1 VEKFKALE
9 KLQDPPKFGLV
20 WNLANHATHHTILQG
35 NDQ

>member
-20 WNLANHATHHTILQG
+20 WNLANDATHHTILPG
-35 NDQ
+35 NSQ